1 MKRKKSIACV
11 LVLIAFVALTPLL
24 VYGPSVTVAS
34 VNLGISVTTS
44 PLSSKS
50 DGYYLVQPPIFDVV
64 LDYAMVDL
72 TSLNAYQYLATRL
85 TESTS
90 VSGDFDPAGAVVEIT
105 MTFSLTTPSDQILV
119 FTLNPISGQGVGE
132 KHIQVMLGPE
142 AGILESG
149 EFHLSITITVVV
161 TPPGFTDPVLN
172 LDLAPVDL
180 TFDIP

>member
-1 MKRKKSIACV
+1 MNRKKSIACV
-11 LVLIAFVALTPLL
+11 LVLIALVALTPLL
-24 VYGPSVTVAS
+24 IYGPMVTVAS
-34 VNLGISVTTS
+34 VNLGISITTS

-50 DGYYLVQPPIFDVV
+50 NDNYLVQPPIYGVA
-64 LDYAMVDL
+64 LDYSMVDI
-72 TSLNAYQYLATRL
+72 TALNGYQYLATRI
-85 TESTS
+85 TGVTS
-90 VSGDFDPAGAVVEIT
+90 LSGDFDPAGAIVEIT
-105 MTFSLTTPSDQILV
+105 MTFDLTTPSGQSFV

-132 KHIQVMLGPE
+132 KHIQVILGPE
-142 AGILESG
+142 SGISELG